1 MPSTGLRRRAD
12 LSGAFRISDRS
23 FLVVA
28 ADVSWSVEEGV
39 GAVGIEV
46 DLDARLEEMWAHR
59 TFADLEFKRPVGHAI
74 VVADLALLLEAQD
87 LVEIDAGERFKNTV
101 MRTP

>member
-1 MPSTGLRRRAD
+1 
-12 LSGAFRISDRS
+12 
-23 FLVVA
+23 
-28 ADVSWSVEEGV
+28 
-39 GAVGIEV
+39 
-46 DLDARLEEMWAHR
+46 MWAHR
-59 TFADLEFKRPVGHAI
+59 TFADLEFQRPVGHAI